1 MSNTQTQMTFG
12 QKANAFFKKRPNKIV
27 RGAIITM
34 IVGAII
40 GIVMLFMILHDISKY
55 WLILISIPISIFI
68 IRQYPTVTIKGYG
81 EVNGGGIMDWMF

>member
-1 MSNTQTQMTFG
+1 MSNIRTQMTFG
-12 QKANAFFKKRPNKIV
+12 QKANAFFKKKPNPIL

-40 GIVMLFMILHDISKY
+40 GIVMLIMILNDISKY

-81 EVNGGGIMDWMF
+81 EVNGGGIMD